1 MSTKKDLLAD
11 AKKAEEKYAEQ
22 KENFKNIK
30 NLDSQ
35 EAPSPRDL
43 QVAEY
48 WAQEYA
54 RTIAAVYPDIS
65 AEDLAYKKLCKQKD
79 ILEGEYLKTLGEM
92 MDRELKDP
100 ERQENRRKDD
110 IHMEQECVRVK
121 KILDDMQSAKKEPD
135 YANIVNA
142 VTGRVP
148 TELELQAAEYSAD
161 QYMRVQHQ
169 DHPELSDEELKKN
182 KIEFKKAL
190 LEEGDL
196 KSEVDTMLRE
206 LKNPD
211 EISKRHAREDKTSAM
226 LRSVFKEREA

>member
-1 MSTKKDLLAD
+1 MSTKNDLLAD

-22 KENFKNIK
+22 KEGFKNIT

-35 EAPSPRDL
+35 QTPTARDL

-54 RTIAAVYPDIS
+54 RTIAAVHPEIS
-65 AEDLAYKKLCKQKD
+65 ADELAYKKLSRQKD

-92 MDRELKDP
+92 MDRELANP
-100 ERQENRRKDD
+100 ERQEARRKED
-110 IHMEQECVRVK
+110 IHMEEECVRVK
-121 KILDDMQSAKKEPD
+121 KILDNMQTDKKEPD

-169 DHPELSDEELKKN
+169 DHPELSDDELKKN
-182 KIEFKKAL
+182 KMSYKKAL

-196 KSEVDTMLRE
+196 KTEVDTMLRE
-206 LKNPD
+206 LRNPD
-211 EISKRHAREDKTSAM
+211 EIGKRHEHEDKTSAM
-226 LRSVFKEREA
+226 LRSVFKGREA